1 MESRSIHRDLEQ
13 QKRKLSQIWQQQKIV
28 TKIQVSTW
36 WNIVGSCHLYSLQ
49 SSWFRLLRARYS
61 QIDRISWKCGSVI
74 QRHVTKIMTKIIWK
88 TINHILP
95 TWGVP
100 VACASL
106 YDVRTSPIP
115 QTITHTQT
123 HSRAS
128 PNVWAGVLHC
138 TYTCSFEIVNH
149 PFHHVY
155 VLCVC
160 VYFIDCSL
168 APRQRITM
176 NIWNPIHISNSF
188 WHSISLV
195 RYIPVHFDVHS
206 YDSRHNSGVDNE
218 EYSHLWRRY
227 GDE

>member
-13 QKRKLSQIWQQQKIV
+13 QKRKLSQIWQQQEIV

-168 APRQRITM
+168 APLYNNEHM
-176 NIWNPIHISNSF
+176 KSNSHFQFILTFDFSCSLYSSSF
-188 WHSISLV
+188 WCSFI
-195 RYIPVHFDVHS
+195 RFEAQF
-206 YDSRHNSGVDNE
+206 RC
-218 EYSHLWRRY
+218 R
-227 GDE
+227 

>member
-1 MESRSIHRDLEQ
+1 MTKMSQNIVTNQKKKWIKSKWKVEVSTEILNSRCVKCHKYDNN
-13 QKRKLSQIWQQQKIV
+13 KKLSQKF
-28 TKIQVSTW
+28 KSRLW

-49 SSWFRLLRARYS
+49 SSWFRLLRAWYS
-61 QIDRISWKCGSVI
+61 HIDRISWKCGSVI

-100 VACASL
+100 VVCAPL

-160 VYFIDCSL
+160 V
-168 APRQRITM
+168 
-176 NIWNPIHISNSF
+176 
-188 WHSISLV
+188 
-195 RYIPVHFDVHS
+195 
-206 YDSRHNSGVDNE
+206 
-218 EYSHLWRRY
+218 
-227 GDE
+227 